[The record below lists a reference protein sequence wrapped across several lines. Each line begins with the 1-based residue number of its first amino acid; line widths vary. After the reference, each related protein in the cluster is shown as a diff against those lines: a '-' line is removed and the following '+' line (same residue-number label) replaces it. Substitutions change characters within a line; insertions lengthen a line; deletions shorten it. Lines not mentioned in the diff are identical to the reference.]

1 MGIGDFINSVGN
13 AIGDGID
20 EAETKAGSILDKGAH
35 TVATWVRDAGA
46 GGVADAIDHI
56 GDQIADVLGG
66 ELTEMELGQTKDKT
80 ELIRGEPD
88 AINDVVGKLHK
99 MSASIESTGDA
110 LKTIDVADWTGKGA
124 SAFHTAFDKQPKLWW
139 TAGDAMSKTAAHLNN
154 WYWAVETAQAKAQD
168 AIDKWEAADKEESS
182 KKSAWNAL
190 SDKDKK
196 AHPLADTWTSMR
208 DDARAVL
215 KNARSQRD
223 SIANQIASGI
233 SAETQQAPTEPPLT
247 QRLSDD
253 FGDMKD
259 IYEYGKISFGDGLLT
274 SFSSIVQFAR
284 STNVL
289 DPYNISHPAAYVSH
303 MADLGT
309 GMVTAAADPGAVVH
323 SMLSDARRNPFEA
336 GGALTGNIILTIATG
351 GAGGAA
357 KTGVEALDEIKNAAG
372 IAKTTSGVAEDL
384 PGLVPGRSV
393 PRVDAPA
400 IPDRAAPSPG
410 QTLDTRAG
418 SGAPADARAG
428 SGVPADTRSGPA
440 PADSRAGTGAP
451 ADTKAGAGAPADA
464 KAAPGPADARAGS
477 GAPTDTRAGSAA
489 PSDAAQPG
497 QQSPGLH
504 PDSGSPAGPSNAPE
518 GGPAAGPHPDGAAP
532 QANPVAEPRP
542 IDSVPEH
549 PSTAPHADQPVAAN
563 DHVPG
568 DNSPKSGPDTLRS
581 EPDTVKPHPDADPA
595 APHQD
600 KPGDTHPE
608 HPNDQTQP
616 GAHPAADT
624 APRTEPTTP
633 HHEPDGSHPGDRPSP
648 DHTTPDHEHPAA
660 DTHPGHDQPDPHGHE
675 PTLDDLAHNDAD
687 ARPHHSATDAPAES
701 NRTPDNT
708 CAGRDPVDIAT
719 GEFLL
724 PETDL
729 ELPGILA
736 LVLKRR
742 HRSNYRFGRWF
753 GPSWSAT
760 LDMRIV
766 VEDEG
771 VTFLGED
778 GLLIAYPH
786 PEPGIPVESL
796 TGGTP
801 WTLTRTDS
809 GGYQVRDLQREL
821 LWHFAPN
828 TDYDGL
834 DVQLGNFA
842 ISALTDRHLNRIR
855 FHYGVDGAP
864 TAITHSG
871 GYRVEIATA
880 AGRITELTVVGDDAS
895 GVEMH
900 TPIRQFGYEAG
911 NLATVTNAVSA
922 TTSYTYDDRARMLSW
937 TDSNGTSLQN
947 VYDESGRV
955 VRQHGTDGILD
966 SAFEYISFPDGTG
979 TFTTVTDSLGAV
991 TQHGFDHDLR
1001 LRDIVDPMGGRT
1013 HYDYNHDRR
1022 PLKVVAAD
1030 GAITEYRYTPD
1041 GDLAQ
1046 LIRPDGASITVEY
1059 SNRHRPSLFTDVDG
1073 TVRHQEWDDAGNL
1086 AATTDAAGI
1095 RTEYTHHAI
1104 GAVASISVATGA
1116 HNVVEVDAA
1125 GLPIV
1130 VTDPYGGTTRIWRDG
1145 FGRPVRITDPLG
1157 GQSRYSWS
1165 PSGKLLSRTDADDHT
1180 ESWTWDGEG
1189 NLVSHTDRVGGIT
1202 WHTYTTFDLL
1212 ESRTDPD
1219 GATTRFRWDTER
1231 RLTAVRNPLGD
1242 TWLYEYDAAGR
1253 TVEETDYTGAVTRY
1267 SHDKVGRVATVTAAD
1282 GTTRRHSRDELGRII
1297 EIAADS
1303 GEWRRYRHDRIG
1315 RVRTAVSGIGE
1326 NSIHTLEYDF
1336 AAGGRMLSQ
1345 QLDDQAVLAYEYD
1358 PHGRRVRRTTPS
1370 GAVTTWHWDIAGR
1383 VQAMTADDHHVQFA
1397 YDGMGRQ
1404 TGWRIGEITVDRE
1417 LSATGLLAAQQVT
1430 GFPASSLNLDTRST
1444 THPSPK
1450 SIRHD
1455 TYAYRPDGYLTSH
1468 LLERPSL
1475 PSERHSF
1482 TLDPAGRV
1490 TEVTRGDA
1498 VIESYRYDRL
1508 SNITEARANIGTGRL
1523 DPVADI
1529 PSPPK
1534 FAVASGQRSSS
1545 DVSLREYHRN
1555 LLIRDGRNRY
1565 HYDAAGRLIRKT
1577 TTRIS
1582 RKPDVWHYNYDAFSQ
1597 LTSVRTPDGNRWHY
1611 TYDATGRRVTKCR
1624 EAADG
1629 TTTDRTAYTWDDTYL
1644 LEQTTSESTERWHYH
1659 PGSRTP
1665 ISQTAIDRAFL
1676 AIITDMVGTP
1686 VELIDADSAESVS
1699 VASSDLWGATSWIGR
1714 TDTPLR
1720 FSGQIHDSETGLH
1733 YNLHRVY
1740 DPHTGRFL
1748 TQDPLGL
1755 TPSPNPGAY
1764 PQNPTRWTDPL
1775 GLVPLDCGKGVGG
1788 GSWDPKE
1795 SPYLYRGVPYANGN
1809 PVYEDWMRRAYE
1821 NAQQGV
1827 AEPRWGPNA
1836 DPNAHA
1842 GGNTDSSFT
1851 SWTTDLEDVARDI
1864 STEGGG
1870 PGIVMRIPNG
1880 SGPGYHRVP
1889 GVTYPY
1895 DESEVTILGR
1905 IDGAEISVN
1914 GGPWIRPH

>member
-139 TAGDAMSKTAAHLNN
+139 TAGDAMSKTAAHLSN

-168 AIDKWEAADKEESS
+168 AIDKWEAADKEEST

-208 DDARAVL
+208 DDARAIL

-253 FGDMKD
+253 FDDMKD

-289 DPYNISHPAAYVSH
+289 DPYNITHPAAYVSH

-357 KTGVEALDEIKNAAG
+357 KTSVEALDEINNAAR

-428 SGVPADTRSGPA
+428 SGGPADTRSGPA
-440 PADSRAGTGAP
+440 PADSRAGAGTP
-451 ADTKAGAGAPADA
+451 ADAKAGAGAPADG
-464 KAAPGPADARAGS
+464 KATPGPADARAGS
-477 GAPTDTRAGSAA
+477 GTPADTRAGSAA

-497 QQSPGLH
+497 QQPPGLH

-542 IDSVPEH
+542 VDTAPEH

-568 DNSPKSGPDTLRS
+568 DNSPHSGPDTLRS
-581 EPDTVKPHPDADPA
+581 EPDTVKPHPEADPA

-600 KPGDTHPE
+600 KPGDTRPE

-633 HHEPDGSHPGDRPSP
+633 HHEPDGTHSGDRPSP
-648 DHTTPDHEHPAA
+648 DHTTPDHENPAA

-809 GGYQVRDLQREL
+809 GGYQVRDPQREL

-828 TDYDGL
+828 TNFDGL

-842 ISALTDRHLNRIR
+842 VSALTDRHLNRIR

-880 AGRITELTVVGDDAS
+880 AGRITELTVIGVDGS
-895 GVEMH
+895 GAETR
-900 TPIRQFGYEAG
+900 TPIRQFGYQAG
-911 NLATVTNAVSA
+911 NLAAVTNAVAA
-922 TTSYTYDDRARMLSW
+922 TTTYTYDDRARMLSW
-937 TDSNGTSLQN
+937 TDSNGTSLRN

-955 VRQHGTDGILD
+955 IRQHGTDGILD
-966 SAFEYISFPDGTG
+966 SAFEYLSFPDGTG
-979 TFTTVTDSLGAV
+979 TFTTVTDSLGAA

-1001 LRDIVDPMGGRT
+1001 LRDIVDPVGGHT
-1013 HYDYNHDRR
+1013 HYDYNRDRH

-1030 GAITEYRYTPD
+1030 GATTEYRYTSD
-1041 GDLAQ
+1041 GDLTQ
-1046 LIRPDGASITVEY
+1046 LIRPDGASITMEY
-1059 SNRHRPSLFTDVDG
+1059 GARSRPSTITDADG
-1073 TVRHQEWDDAGNL
+1073 SVRHQEWDGAGNL
-1086 AATTDAAGI
+1086 VATTDAAGI
-1095 RTEYTHHAI
+1095 RTEYTYHAN
-1104 GAVASISVATGA
+1104 GAVASVLAATGA
-1116 HNVVEVDAA
+1116 RSVVEVNAA
-1125 GLPIV
+1125 GLP
-1130 VTDPYGGTTRIWRDG
+1130 VTVADPYGATTRIDRDN
-1145 FGRPVRITDPLG
+1145 FGRPIRVTDPLG
-1157 GQSRYSWS
+1157 GLTLYSWS
-1165 PSGKLLSRTDADDHT
+1165 PSGKLLSRNDPDGFA
-1180 ESWTWDGEG
+1180 ELWTWDNEG
-1189 NLVSHTDRVGGIT
+1189 NLLTHTDRAGGIT
-1202 WHTYTTFDLL
+1202 RHSYTAFDLL
-1212 ESRTDPD
+1212 ETRTDPD
-1219 GATTRFRWDTER
+1219 GSTTHYTWDTER
-1231 RLTAVRNPLGD
+1231 RLTRVRNPLGD
-1242 TWLYEYDAAGR
+1242 SWVYEYDSAGR
-1253 TVEETDYTGAVTRY
+1253 TIGETDYAGATTRY
-1267 SHDKVGRVATVTAAD
+1267 AHDVVGRVASVTAAD
-1282 GTTRRHSRDELGRII
+1282 GTTRSHVHDILGRVT
-1297 EIAADS
+1297 EVAVDS
-1303 GEWRRYRHDRIG
+1303 GEWRRYRHDRLG
-1315 RVRTAVSGIGE
+1315 RVLTAVSGLGE
-1326 NSIHTLEYDF
+1326 KSIHTLQYDF
-1336 AAGGRMLSQ
+1336 AVGGQVLSQ
-1345 QLDDQAVLAYEYD
+1345 RLDDQPVLVHEYD
-1358 PHGRRVRRTTPS
+1358 PYGRRVRRTTPS
-1370 GAVTTWHWDIAGR
+1370 GAVTTWHWDITGR
-1383 VQAMTADDHHVQFA
+1383 VQTMSSDDQHIQFA
-1397 YDGMGRQ
+1397 HDRMGRQ
-1404 TGWRIGEITVDRE
+1404 TGWRVGEITVDRE
-1417 LSATGLLAAQQVT
+1417 LSGTGLLTAQQVT
-1430 GFPASSLNLDTRST
+1430 GFPASSLNLDLHSAAR
-1444 THPSPK
+1444 PSPT
-1450 SIRHD
+1450 SIRRD
-1455 TYAYRPDGYLTSH
+1455 VYAYRPDGYLTSH
-1468 LLERPSL
+1468 SLERLSV
-1475 PSERHSF
+1475 PSEQRSF
-1482 TLDPAGRV
+1482 ALDPAGRV
-1490 TEVTRGDA
+1490 TAITRNDML
-1498 VIESYRYDRL
+1498 IESYHYDPL
-1508 SNITEARANIGTGRL
+1508 SNITDGHRATQAARFDQAAGASE
-1523 DPVADI
+1523 PADI
-1529 PSPPK
+1529 SQG
-1534 FAVASGQRSSS
+1534 SGNGPQ
-1545 DVSLREYHRN
+1545 REYQRN
-1555 LLIRDGRNRY
+1555 LLIRDGRTRY
-1565 HYDAAGRLIRKT
+1565 HYDVSGRLIRKT
-1577 TTRIS
+1577 STRIS
-1582 RKPDVWHYNYDAFSQ
+1582 RKPQVWHYSYDAFSQ
-1597 LTSVRTPDGNRWHY
+1597 LIAVDTPDGSRWCY
-1611 TYDATGRRVTKCR
+1611 SYDAFGRRVTKNR
-1624 EAADG
+1624 EDPDG
-1629 TTTDRTAYTWDDTYL
+1629 TIADRVEYTWDDTSII
-1644 LEQTTSESTERWHYH
+1644 EQSGVGSVMRWQYQ
-1659 PGSRTP
+1659 PNSYTP
-1665 ISQTAIDRAFL
+1665 ITQVTDQEDIDRAFF
-1676 AIITDMVGTP
+1676 AIITDLVGAP
-1686 VELIDADSAESVS
+1686 VELIEPVNAEIAG
-1699 VASSDLWGATSWIGR
+1699 VAAADLWGETVWHGGA
-1714 TDTPLR
+1714 DTPLR
-1720 FSGQIHDSETGLH
+1720 FPGQIHDPETGLH
-1733 YNLHRVY
+1733 YNLYRVY
-1740 DPHTGRFL
+1740 DPATGRYL
-1748 TQDPLGL
+1748 TSDPLGL
-1755 TPSPNPGAY
+1755 APAANPNSY
-1764 PQNPTRWTDPL
+1764 PHNPTVWTDPL
-1775 GLVPLDCGKGVGG
+1775 GLCPEDVRDTYRGDSQNSPGGRHGPGVSIDHVKMELGRAGMPVNQYDIVHVPTIRTPDGVAYGNSPHTFDGLPATGPRGLPKIEISDIGLRNLNEAVATIYHEIYHHRQFGLTRNSGNIWG
-1788 GSWDPKE
+1788 GSE
-1795 SPYLYRGVPYANGN
+1795 AAA
-1809 PVYEDWMRRAYE
+1809 EDFGQRMLSEFLKRRAK
-1821 NAQQGV
+1821 
-1827 AEPRWGPNA
+1827 
-1836 DPNAHA
+1836 
-1842 GGNTDSSFT
+1842 
-1851 SWTTDLEDVARDI
+1851 
-1864 STEGGG
+1864 
-1870 PGIVMRIPNG
+1870 
-1880 SGPGYHRVP
+1880 
-1889 GVTYPY
+1889 
-1895 DESEVTILGR
+1895 
-1905 IDGAEISVN
+1905 
-1914 GGPWIRPH
+1914 